1 MSRDWPALISW
12 SMPLSPSTKLLSRW
26 THRCVWQVTLL
37 ALVEPITQYFSMFSW
52 LGAVPCSLL
61 LHQLIRGTTRY
72 ARKRMALSRG
82 RSVDGSFK
90 RARQPHSLKLHIK
103 KKSPSG
109 RGSEAGSVEE
119 ASVAASVA
127 ASARLSEAW
136 REASAPGSSA
146 AGGAAAGVAEVAL
159 HANGPAPASAAEA
172 VDIAAHDDEKNLR
185 EQLGGGRASERR
197 RSSLSRLTSANIKSP
212 SLDQMQSLAERQMQS
227 RSVRCNLAERQ
238 MHQMQSLAERQLD
251 AFVSSKP
258 PAAPSGA
265 RLSGVMTRAS
275 FGQEGAAIKPAVSS
289 FLVPVP
295 ERSPSVR
302 KGRAVSDEFD
312 AFAFDVTPAKA
323 DRRGSVQT
331 KTREVAEARGRAVLA
346 SRGIQSDRKAGPL
359 PHDGPHMD
367 TGDGKHS
374 QRAGQASP
382 RLAAAQPGDE
392 PIAEPAE
399 PEPEPPLTFIL

>member
-212 SLDQMQSLAERQMQS
+212 SLDQMQSLAERQ
-227 RSVRCNLAERQ
+227 
-238 MHQMQSLAERQLD
+238 LD